1 MLSKHQNINFT
12 VEQEI
17 YVSLSFLDV
26 KICLKYGKFV
36 TSIFRKPIFS
46 GVFTNY
52 EILIPTYQKRGRSH
66 KLLHRNFSICCDF
79 ETFPFEIDHLKKTIK
94 TYYLLNFIDSCIES
108 FLHNLYR
115 PKVIASNV
123 PKINLFVKMPFLGS
137 TSFQIRKKFQKL
149 FIDALTFCNLKDVF
163 TSPVRV
169 KSFFLFKDKLL
180 KVFPSGCVYKYKCG
194 GCNATCYGKTQRH
207 FKVQICEQLGISHL
221 TGRKVKIAN
230 TKNTSYVVTTLHPL
244 KTFPF

>member
-1 MLSKHQNINFT
+1 MFSKHQNINVT
-12 VEQEI
+12 VEQES

-52 EILIPTYQKRGRSH
+52 EILIPTYQKKGRSH
-66 KLLHRNFSICCDF
+66 KLLHRSFYICCDF

-94 TYYLLNFIDSCIES
+94 TYYPLDFIDSSIES

-115 PKVIASNV
+115 PKVIALNV
-123 PKINLFVKMPFLGS
+123 PKINLFVKLPFLGS

-149 FIDALTFCNLKDVF
+149 FIDTLTFCNLKDVF

-169 KSFFLFKDKLL
+169 KCFFLFKDKL
-180 KVFPSGCVYKYKCG
+180 PSMLFR
-194 GCNATCYGKTQRH
+194 TCLQ
-207 FKVQICEQLGISHL
+207 V
-221 TGRKVKIAN
+221 
-230 TKNTSYVVTTLHPL
+230 
-244 KTFPF
+244 